1 MRHSRELLFGVDTAK
16 LELLVTPIM
25 RLGLKIEGS
34 ELEAPMRQALED
46 LHRARINKIHPSFYI
61 STGYGTVAGT
71 TSIALG
77 FYDHNPVLRQLNKEQ
92 RGFEYNYDD
101 RVDLVRHEMGHAFA
115 YAYKLYRRDD
125 FREMFNVQGN
135 YFQTYPETDN
145 YMEHVNPWSR
155 DFVNPSGDHYAQK
168 HPDEDFAETFTVW
181 LRPRSGWRR
190 TYRNFPGA
198 IRKLEFVDGL
208 IKELRS
214 QPPLVDETPNFYED
228 VNDMRSTL
236 AHFFHTHN
244 TRAYRQRAT
253 GFVDPDLKTLFLRP
267 PPCRSKRRRELDY
280 VRADSL
286 LRRHKRSI
294 VAQVSRW
301 VGVDDFV
308 VKDLFDKCAARA
320 RVLDMWVRKDERD
333 KKLLEFTSY
342 VSAHCAIYAIYDVY
356 FIPRGAAAPAG
367 ASGG

>member
-1 MRHSRELLFGVDTAK
+1 
-16 LELLVTPIM
+16 
-25 RLGLKIEGS
+25 
-34 ELEAPMRQALED
+34 
-46 LHRARINKIHPSFYI
+46 
-61 STGYGTVAGT
+61 
-71 TSIALG
+71 
-77 FYDHNPVLRQLNKEQ
+77 
-92 RGFEYNYDD
+92 
-101 RVDLVRHEMGHAFA
+101 VDLVRHEMGHAFS

-135 YFQTYPETDN
+135 YFQTYPETDD
-145 YMEHVNPWSR
+145 YIDRVNPWSR
-155 DFVNPSGDHYAQK
+155 DYVNPSGDHYAQK

-198 IRKLEFVDGL
+198 LRKLEFVDAL
-208 IKELRS
+208 VRELRS
-214 QPPLVDETPNFYED
+214 QEPLVDQEPNFYED
-228 VNDMRSTL
+228 VSQMPTTL
-236 AHFFHTHN
+236 ASFFRLRN
-244 TRAYRQRAT
+244 TRVYRQRAT

-267 PPCRSKRRRELDY
+267 PAFRGKRRRELDY

-301 VGVDDFV
+301 VGVDDTV
-308 VKDLFDKCAARA
+308 VKDLFEKCALRA

-342 VSAHCAIYAIYDVY
+342 VSAHCAIYAIHEVY
-356 FIPRGAAAPAG
+356 FMPREKAGARAPAAPAAAAPAG
-367 ASGG
+367 A